1 MSKLITY
8 AYLKEETDISSIVDN
23 TKLDNPIK
31 NACDR
36 LKFLIGT
43 AFYNE
48 LVSQVITTPKTLSTD
63 NLAFFDPYVKQFLA
77 WQAYQFYISKANTYE
92 TRVGVRI
99 FKEDNSDPASDK
111 IMGEQISLAK
121 QQLQIYKDGMINFL
135 RTEQRLSPSKYP
147 LYTQTCGN
155 VVGSSFGISAVSRKS
170 TVNFSIN
177 KTITNQEP

>member
-8 AYLKEETDISSIVDN
+8 AYMKEETDIAQTVEN

-36 LKFLIGT
+36 LKFLIGVQ
-43 AFYNE
+43 FYNE

-111 IMGEQISLAK
+111 IMGEQIALAK

-135 RTEQRLSPSKYP
+135 NSAQRVTSTKYP
-147 LYTQTCGN
+147 LYTNTCGN

-170 TVNFSIN
+170 TVSFSIN
-177 KTITNQEP
+177 NSVTNQEP